1 MLFPKAATKDAVH
14 QLFDGVDAISVQG
27 YDEDRRVTYWNTGSE
42 LLYGY
47 TKEEALGQRLEE
59 LIAPENMRDTIISAH
74 RKWLDQGI
82 EIPASELTL
91 RHKSGEDV
99 IVFSSHV
106 LFMDEYKKQE
116 MYCIDINLAD
126 VRQAQNQA
134 VFKDNM
140 LKAVFQATPDL
151 FFLMKEDGT
160 IIDYHAGDKK
170 NLYPLSKNAT
180 DEISIDVLPKDI
192 EQKFREYINK
202 AINKTGVSSFE
213 YKLDMPHGICYFE
226 ARLCHLTEYKQI
238 IIIVRDITEQYKSAE
253 IIRQQAYFDTLTS
266 LPNRFLSLDRLSQM
280 LEETKRSAE
289 KTAVLFLDLDDFKKV
304 NDSLGHE
311 VGDKLLVEAAG
322 RLKCAVRKAD
332 TVGRLGGD
340 EFIVLLRALSDKID
354 AVEVSKNLLK
364 IFRDPFRIDGRE
376 LILTLSIG
384 IAIYPENGSNASD
397 LLRNADTAMYQAK
410 SLGRNTYSFFTKEMN
425 ETMLR
430 RFEIEGQLHSA
441 LERNEFE
448 VYYQPKFNVKNGSI
462 VGAEALIRWHSP
474 ILDNVTPD
482 EFIPIAEHTG
492 LIVPIGK
499 FVIKKS
505 LQVLKE
511 WRKSHNRDYTMAVNL
526 SPRQFKDEELVGFIK
541 THLDETGI
549 EAKNLEFEITEGVLM
564 IGKSYIDDALNELHN
579 LGVKLSMDDFGTG
592 YSSLSYLR
600 RYSFDVLKID
610 RSFINGITLK
620 KEDRDLVKATIAMAE
635 SLGLL
640 VVAEG
645 VELREQIALLDEFG
659 CDLMQGYYFSK
670 AIPAKELIDFHYIKN
685 Y

>member
-1 MLFPKAATKDAVH
+1 
-14 QLFDGVDAISVQG
+14 VDAISVQG

>member
-659 CDLMQGYYFSK
+659 CDLM
-670 AIPAKELIDFHYIKN
+670 
-685 Y
+685 